1 MNPQVEVYL
10 NQIYATYAEVCI
22 KYVTE
27 VGKLGSKHN
36 GLTIQWM
43 KKEPLAART
52 LKRQI
57 RDLTKYSETYLDR
70 EEKLEVLREM
80 YALKPGVHEA
90 YYPEE
95 HKGFVLGR
103 AQSWVKKAGVRASL
117 ADATYLLKSLV
128 VQENYDRT
136 SSTLFDGPGE
146 WGIPTNVEEL
156 QSITK
161 FTLELTDWRSL
172 DELKPMGSWWTYAP
186 CAINEGPFLTKR
198 DTGSDVYKHMF
209 DMVEDASNLA
219 EYKDI
224 VPNFIREKN
233 D

>member
-1 MNPQVEVYL
+1 MNPDVEEFL
-10 NQIYATYAEVCI
+10 NKIYVTYAEVCA
-22 KYVTE
+22 KYVAE

-43 KKEPLAART
+43 KEDPLASRT

-57 RDLTKYSETYLDR
+57 RDLTKYSETYLER

-103 AQSWVKKAGVRASL
+103 AAQWIKKAGVRASL

-136 SSTLFDGPGE
+136 TSTLFERPGM
-146 WGIPTNVEEL
+146 WGIPKDVIEL
-156 QSITK
+156 QSMTR
-161 FTLELTDWRSL
+161 FTLEKTDWRSL
-172 DELKPMGSWWTYAP
+172 DELKPMGSWWAYAP

-198 DTGSDVYKHMF
+198 NTGSDVYKNMYGL
-209 DMVEDASNLA
+209 VEDASNLV

-224 VPNFIREKN
+224 VPNFVREKN
-233 D
+233 